1 VKEVQSDDVDE
12 GLMGTNH
19 DSQFKEGYGNSL
31 IMGCPRKMIRG
42 IFYVISRQ
50 LLRAKIKK
58 TM

>member
-1 VKEVQSDDVDE
+1 MQSDDVDE

-31 IMGCPRKMIRG
+31 MMGCPRKMIRG